1 MGRQQRE
8 KWVDRQPRT
17 EALIAPSGLQG
28 CEKISFCRLNPKS
41 GTWSQQARD
50 DSGLSGRPAIACHH
64 RKGKAQ
70 QRRGTHPGESGDM
83 PRGTTPLHPPSCCW
97 QRGESAVRG
106 RGPPWKRP
114 HIHRHRHR
122 VPSPRPGK
130 PLSSRGSW
138 SDTKSPVLSPLP
150 TWGKLWTGQQRS
162 EAGARET
169 QAPGS
174 AATWPRAETEHLARR
189 VSVAHA

>member
-41 GTWSQQARD
+41 GTWSQQAQD
-50 DSGLSGRPAIACHH
+50 DSGLSGRPAIARHH

-70 QRRGTHPGESGDM
+70 QRRGTHPVSLGTCPGAPRRCTRRAAAGSG
-83 PRGTTPLHPPSCCW
+83 
-97 QRGESAVRG
+97 G

-174 AATWPRAETEHLARR
+174 AATWPQAETEHLARR